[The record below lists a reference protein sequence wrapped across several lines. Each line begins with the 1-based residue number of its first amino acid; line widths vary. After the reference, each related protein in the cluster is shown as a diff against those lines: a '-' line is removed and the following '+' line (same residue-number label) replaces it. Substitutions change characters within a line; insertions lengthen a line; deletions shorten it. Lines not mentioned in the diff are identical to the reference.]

1 MTFLLDLL
9 VDVSILVWRN
19 KGNLVLIGVA
29 RDVGV
34 LWIDIQRA
42 VSILLLKRGARIM
55 VYVIAMAHSV
65 R

>member
-1 MTFLLDLL
+1 MTFLLDML

-34 LWIDIQRA
+34 LGINI
-42 VSILLLKRGARIM
+42 
-55 VYVIAMAHSV
+55 
-65 R
+65 